1 MRKVGLLFALS
12 LLLPSLRA
20 ANVEITRPHIVF
32 LSDAGVGVACKA
44 PGRRGCT
51 TLQTEFICACK
62 QSGDKWTLEPRLKVT
77 PYIYMTTQEIMDH
90 ELEHIA
96 DVRSSLKEY
105 AGSLLLRCARNSS
118 QAVREVNARVSIS
131 AAQRLDFPTV
141 LRGYVRTSMWLRDR
155 KVLPDRK

>member
-20 ANVEITRPHIVF
+20 ANVEITRPHIAF
-32 LSDAGVGVACKA
+32 LSDAGVGVACKS

-51 TLQTEFICACK
+51 TLQTEFICGCK

-77 PYIYMTTQEIMDH
+77 PYIYMTTQEIMHH

-96 DVRSSLKEY
+96 DVQASLKEY
-105 AGSLLLRCARNSS
+105 AGSLLLRSFGSQEACDSFVGEESRLFSSTMRNI
-118 QAVREVNARVSIS
+118 QRV
-131 AAQRLDFPTV
+131 TV
-141 LRGYVRTSMWLRDR
+141 LRRDGAQYAAAAG
-155 KVLPDRK
+155 DH

>member
-32 LSDAGVGVACKA
+32 LSNEGVGVACKS

-62 QSGDKWTLEPRLKVT
+62 QSGDKWTLEPRLIAT
-77 PYIYMTTQEIMDH
+77 PYIYTTTHEIMRH
-90 ELEHIA
+90 EMEHIA

-105 AGSLLLRCARNSS
+105 AGSLLLRSFESQEACASFVGEENRLFSSTMRN
-118 QAVREVNARVSIS
+118 I
-131 AAQRLDFPTV
+131 QRITV
-141 LRGYVRTSMWLRDR
+141 LRRDGAQYASR
-155 KVLPDRK
+155 EGDH